1 MDKKFKQI
9 YYSDD
14 GYWRGKSAI
23 RKLSRASGS
32 TKEEAEKWLL
42 KQPLYQ
48 IYLPAPKYI
57 PRPNASMSLFAKPND
72 IHQRDLLSLPHD
84 KFKKKTYKYAL
95 NIVDV
100 ASRYKRSYQLAT
112 KNSKEVAQAFQ
123 WIYENTPLTY
133 PKTLIVDNGK
143 EFYRDTTKLM
153 EKHDVMIQR
162 GDPSQHRSQG
172 IVERFNRML
181 ADRLFSNQYHKELED
196 PLKSNREW
204 VSRLQNV
211 VSALNNEKTRLI
223 GMKPVD
229 AIKETLVKQRISQPV
244 KEYKEKLLNVG
255 TKVRYLYEPGELEGY
270 QYKGERRKRSTDP
283 IWSVDV
289 YKIKDRY
296 VQKFQPTLYY
306 LDEGPKRS
314 FVYEELQQI
323 QDH

>member
-1 MDKKFKQI
+1 M
-9 YYSDD
+9 
-14 GYWRGKSAI
+14 
-23 RKLSRASGS
+23 
-32 TKEEAEKWLL
+32 

-57 PRPNASMSLFAKPND
+57 PRANASMSLFAKPNG
-72 IHQRDLLSLPHD
+72 IHQGDLLSLPHD
-84 KFKKKTYKYAL
+84 RYKKKTYKYVL

-100 ASRYKRSYQLAT
+100 ESRYKGSYQLTT

-133 PKTLIVDNGK
+133 PKTLIIDDGK
-143 EFYRDTTKLM
+143 EFYGDTTKLM
-153 EKHDVMIQR
+153 EKRDVMVQR

-172 IVERFNRML
+172 IVERFNRTL
-181 ADRLFSNQYHKELED
+181 QDSYFSYQYHNELED
-196 PLKSNREW
+196 SSKSNREW

-229 AIKETLVKQRISQPV
+229 AIKETLVEQGFSQPA
-244 KEYKEKLLNVG
+244 KEYEEKLLDIG
-255 TKVRYLYEPGELEGY
+255 TNVRYLYEPGELEGY

-296 VQKFQPTLYY
+296 VQKHEPTLYY
-306 LDEGPKRS
+306 LDGGPERS
-314 FVYEELQQI
+314 FVFQELQPI
-323 QDH
+323 LYP